1 MAAGIFFGGLSFFA
15 AGKVETFLIDKAT
28 GVMSLTKT
36 ACCCCNSSK
45 AFDLKEVSNIRAFKK
60 GHEGINF
67 YTLHYAIN
75 VEFNTDEA
83 PVKIWDSPNKK
94 TIDDKMIEIRSFLG
108 MENKQGQ
115 LKMIDVSTRI

>member
-1 MAAGIFFGGLSFFA
+1 MGIFLGGLAFFA
-15 AGKVETFLIDKAT
+15 AGKVECLLVDKST
-28 GVMSLTKT
+28 GIMSLTKT
-36 ACCCCNSSK
+36 ACCCVNGQK
-45 AFDLKEVSNIRAFKK
+45 VFDLKEVSNIRAFKK

-94 TIDDKMIEIRSFLG
+94 TIDDK
-108 MENKQGQ
+108 
-115 LKMIDVSTRI
+115 VSLEKR